1 MRSSGGKSAVD
12 DVTISIM
19 SLCPGLSAI
28 STAV

>member
-12 DVTISIM
+12 DTISIM
-19 SLCPGLSAI
+19 SLCLGLSAI